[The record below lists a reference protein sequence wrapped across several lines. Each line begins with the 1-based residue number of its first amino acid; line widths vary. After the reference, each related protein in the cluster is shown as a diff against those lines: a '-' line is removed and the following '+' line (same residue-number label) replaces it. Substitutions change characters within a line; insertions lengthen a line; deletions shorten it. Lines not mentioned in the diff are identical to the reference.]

1 MGVAQRSRRWLV
13 PVAAVAVVAGVGA
26 IGPVMADASPK
37 LPNISAQDLLTK
49 VQSAK
54 VDGLS
59 GTVQSSADLG
69 LPAIPGMA
77 PGTREL
83 TDLLSGQHTAR
94 VAFATPDK
102 ARVSLLDNQ
111 AEQLWTTDGKSAWAY
126 DSSKREATKLTLP
139 AHSASTPQKT
149 RPQQNYNPQAVAKQF
164 LAAIDPSTQVQ
175 VSGTEKVAGRDAYKL
190 KLVPKT
196 DKTTVGSVTVAVD
209 SKTWVPLDVTVM
221 PRSGGNPAVE
231 LGFTSVSFDVPSA
244 SSFTFTPPAGVKVT
258 EQKAPAK
265 SGLPKTELPK
275 QVNPKTTPK
284 LLPRKPGSANA
295 DKPTVIGTGWDSVVM
310 IRGAQTADLTGGNGK
325 LGQLGQLLAKAP
337 TVQGPWGSGKIV
349 TSKMVSAL
357 ITNDGRIFAGL
368 VTPDTLQAAAA
379 KAPR

>member
-1 MGVAQRSRRWLV
+1 M
-13 PVAAVAVVAGVGA
+13 GA

-69 LPAIPGMA
+69 LPAIPGMRGA
-77 PGTREL
+77 NSQI

-111 AEQLWTTDGKSAWAY
+111 SEQLWTTDGKSAWAY

-139 AHSASTPQKT
+139 AHSASKPEKT
-149 RPQQNYNPQAVAKQF
+149 QPQQNYNPQAVAKQF

-221 PRSGGNPAVE
+221 PRSGGSPAVE

-244 SSFTFTPPAGVKVT
+244 SSFAFTPPAGVKVT
-258 EQKAPAK
+258 EQKAPA
-265 SGLPKTELPK
+265 KTELPK

-284 LLPRKPGSANA
+284 LLPRKPVPNANA
-295 DKPTVIGTGWDSVVM
+295 NKPTVIGTGWDSVVM
-310 IRGAQTADLTGGNGK
+310 IRGAQTADLTGNGK
-325 LGQLGQLLAKAP
+325 LGGQLGQLLAKAP
-337 TVQGPWGSGKIV
+337 TVQGSWGSGKIV
-349 TSKMVSAL
+349 TSKMISAL